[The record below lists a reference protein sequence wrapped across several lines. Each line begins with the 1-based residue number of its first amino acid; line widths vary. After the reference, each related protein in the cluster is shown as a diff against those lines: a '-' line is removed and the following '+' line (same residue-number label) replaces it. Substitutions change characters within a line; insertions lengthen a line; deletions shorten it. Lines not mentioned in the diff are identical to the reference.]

1 VIDLNTVK
9 IILTVI
15 SGLCW
20 TTVYIEGIR
29 LGLRDRSYAIPFV
42 ALALN
47 LAWELLHTISGF
59 QLGDRLQG
67 TINAIWFLL
76 DLGIIFTYFKFGRKY
91 SAGSLTRPLFVGW
104 SAAVLA
110 MAFAVE
116 YAFTRE
122 FGIFRGGAYA
132 AFLQNLIMSV
142 LFVQMLVSRGSREG
156 QSLLLAVSKWIG
168 TLAPT
173 IQFGILNNLGLQQ
186 GHILIIVAGS
196 FCCVFDLIYIALLAK
211 TSPQIH
217 PEHSVVI

>member
-1 VIDLNTVK
+1 
-9 IILTVI
+9 
-15 SGLCW
+15 
-20 TTVYIEGIR
+20 
-29 LGLRDRSYAIPFV
+29 
-42 ALALN
+42 
-47 LAWELLHTISGF
+47 
-59 QLGDRLQG
+59 
-67 TINAIWFLL
+67 
-76 DLGIIFTYFKFGRKY
+76 
-91 SAGSLTRPLFVGW
+91 
-104 SAAVLA
+104 

-196 FCCVFDLIYIALLAK
+196 FCCVFDLIYIGLLAK

>member
-1 VIDLNTVK
+1 MIDLNTIK

-20 TTVYIEGIR
+20 TIVYIEGIR
-29 LGLRDRSYAIPFV
+29 LGFRDRTYAIPFL

-59 QLGDRLQG
+59 QLDDHLQG

-76 DLGIIFTYFKFGRKY
+76 DLGIVFTYFKFGRKY
-91 SAGSLTRPLFVGW
+91 SAGSLTGSMFVVW
-104 SAAVLA
+104 SAVVLT

-122 FGIFRGGAYA
+122 FGTFRGGAYA

-173 IQFGILNNLGLQQ
+173 VQFGIFNNLGLQQ

-196 FCCVFDLIYIALLAK
+196 FCCVFDLIYIGLLARTARK
-211 TSPQIH
+211 TVTTHALQ
-217 PEHSVVI
+217 